1 MSTSSLSSSDVLVAH
16 LRLQADRL
24 LAELA
29 GQTRAYFAGHEAEL
43 VELVRAHMLT
53 LLDARP
59 APARA
64 QNLRSA
70 SMLLHKQGELVKTAL
85 RKALAEVL
93 DEEVAQALPA
103 VPGTELSKAQR
114 INKLDGTSL
123 SLIDMCEVERILLLD
138 RVAQRF
144 GARYEADVAELSL
157 RLTALLGADATAA
170 SCNPFRPEVFV
181 RAMLTGWEQA
191 GLDDSATEDV
201 MLSLAPEHF
210 VDLAPLY
217 RVLNAT
223 LEHAGVMAHREHRIK
238 RPQGWTEHSAIGRA
252 EVSPNPA
259 LQADVSPP
267 APDPPHP
274 LRAEP
279 TLPRGMDSR
288 PVIAQGPSDLGPVRA
303 FLQRIG
309 VSARRVL
316 PEAFPASAPSAP
328 AAQDELPTLAPALTP
343 TLPPADPEFMG
354 YLGGLQ
360 SGGHLAGVGTQAQ
373 QTLAEHNVLRQM
385 REHEQVRRAPELD
398 RGTVD
403 ALAEVFDFVF
413 ADQTIPL
420 QMKFVIGRLQIPV
433 LKAAMIDRDFFLSAE
448 HPARRLVDTLA
459 HASIAWAPE
468 KGETDPLYV
477 RIENTVKRVLNEF
490 EDDLALFSELLLEF
504 TEFLFE
510 TEQQA
515 RVQLEPVAQ
524 QELVG
529 ESREQALAH
538 ADEVVHARIKEV
550 LPPLRLVPFLIP
562 FLTQQWREVM
572 ARAWAHVPQD
582 PAPWDDAVAV
592 MDQLIWS
599 THPKTSAVE
608 RRELVAVL
616 PALVRKLNAGLDAIE
631 WTGEARA
638 NFTRRLIATHTL
650 AIRVSHAP
658 EPDTAAAVAEERAGA
673 TAMQELEQRRVGQ
686 LAGELDEYDAMAR
699 TFKRGLWFDFALDRS
714 TRHRCLLSWVSPM
727 RTRLLFTNRDGFDAF
742 VRSEREVAALLR
754 YGRLTVIDQEPIVA
768 RAIDRIMKEPDSGKD
783 ASAVLHTL

>member
-1 MSTSSLSSSDVLVAH
+1 MSTSSLSSSDAPAAH

-24 LAELA
+24 LAELV
-29 GQTRAYFAGHEAEL
+29 GQTQSYFSGHESEL
-43 VELVRAHMLT
+43 VELVRTHMLT

-70 SMLLHKQGELVKTAL
+70 SMLLHKQGELVKAAL

-103 VPGTELSKAQR
+103 VPGIELSKAQR

-144 GARYEADVAELSL
+144 GARYEADVADLSL
-157 RLTALLGADATAA
+157 RLAALLGPDASSA

-181 RAMLTGWEQA
+181 RAILTGWEQA
-191 GLDDSATEDV
+191 GLDDGATEDV
-201 MLSLAPEHF
+201 MLSLEPQHF
-210 VDLAPLY
+210 IDLAPLY
-217 RVLNAT
+217 GLLNAT
-223 LEHAGVMAHREHRIK
+223 LERAGVLAHREHRIK
-238 RPQGWTEHSAIGRA
+238 RPEGWSERSAAGRTESSPSPASQGE
-252 EVSPNPA
+252 
-259 LQADVSPP
+259 VSPP
-267 APDPPHP
+267 APETPRQPPAHAAP
-274 LRAEP
+274 PGSANSAAAMAH
-279 TLPRGMDSR
+279 GSS
-288 PVIAQGPSDLGPVRA
+288 GLGPVRA

-309 VSARRVL
+309 VRAKRVL
-316 PEAFPASAPSAP
+316 PEQLQAATTPAPVNP
-328 AAQDELPTLAPALTP
+328 DEAPTLAPA
-343 TLPPADPEFMG
+343 LPPADPEFMG

-360 SGGHLAGVGTQAQ
+360 SGGHLVGVDSQAQ
-373 QTLAEHNVLRQM
+373 QDLAEHNILRQM

-413 ADQTIPL
+413 ADQAIPL

-468 KGETDPLYV
+468 KGEADPLYV
-477 RIENTVKRVLNEF
+477 RIENTVKRVLTEF

-515 RVQLEPVAQ
+515 RVQLEPVAH
-524 QELVG
+524 QELAG
-529 ESREQALAH
+529 ESRDQALAH
-538 ADEVVHARIKEV
+538 ADEVVHGRIKEV

-562 FLTQQWREVM
+562 FLTEQWREVM
-572 ARAWAHVPQD
+572 ARAWVHVSQD

-658 EPDTAAAVAEERAGA
+658 EPDAAAAVAEERAGA

-686 LAGELDEYDAMAR
+686 LAGELDEYDALAR
-699 TFKRGLWFDFALDRS
+699 TFKRGLWFDFALDRD
-714 TRHRCLLSWVSPM
+714 TRHRCRLSWVSPM

-754 YGRLTVIDQEPIVA
+754 HGRLTVIDQEPIVA

-783 ASAVLHTL
+783 ASAVLHAL